1 MCDGYRLVC
10 PLAIEEKMAWP
21 CWWVSLLNNRFT
33 YKGRCVYAYMMMM
46 SMKSVMMMVCQF
58 TE

>member
-21 CWWVSLLNNRFT
+21 CWWVSLLNKRFT
-33 YKGRCVYAYMMMM
+33 FKGHDDDIGDDVDEVGDDAGG
-46 SMKSVMMMVCQF
+46 SVH
-58 TE
+58 